1 MIMSISMH
9 FTLYFFSDLTT
20 LFAVLKAFPEAYSE
34 RGRVIEQEERHSRL
48 DTPIFVCQLSFP
60 GLPTVVHFFEPRYIL
75 YLSWIKSANAV

>member
-1 MIMSISMH
+1 MH
-9 FTLYFFSDLTT
+9 FHPFFFFSDLTT
-20 LFAVLKAFPEAYSE
+20 LFATPVLKTFPEAYTE

-75 YLSWIKSANAV
+75 YLSWDNVG